1 MPPSLEGKVTVVTGA
16 SSGIGRAAALAL
28 ALAGSRVVVAA
39 RREPE
44 LQTLVVEIAGMGGEA
59 LAIPTDVTD
68 EEQVRA
74 LIAGAVERFGGI
86 DCAFNNA
93 GIEGPSKPAH
103 TYSSDEF
110 RQVMRVNA
118 LGTFLCMKYE
128 LEHMVEHGGGSIVN
142 DASVAGLRGMPRQM
156 AYSASKHAV
165 IGMTRVAAQDYGG
178 KGIRVNAVCPGFTD
192 TDMVDRLSGG
202 DSERAARLA
211 AYSPMGRLGT
221 VEEVASAVVWLCSD
235 ESSFTNGE
243 AMVLDGGLSA

>member
-28 ALAGSRVVVAA
+28 ARAGSRVVVAA
-39 RREPE
+39 RREPK
-44 LQTLVVEIAGMGGEA
+44 LQTLVDEIAAVGGEA
-59 LAIPTDVTD
+59 FAMATDVTD

-74 LIAGAVERFGGI
+74 LVAGAVERFGGI

-93 GIEGPSKPAH
+93 GIVGPSKPAH
-103 TYSSDEF
+103 AYSSEEF
-110 RQVMRVNA
+110 QKIFDVNC

-128 LEHMVEHGGGSIVN
+128 IEHMVENGGGVIVN
-142 DASVAGLRGMPRQM
+142 DASAAGLRGMPRQV

-165 IGMTRVAAQDYGG
+165 IGMTKVAAKDYGG
-178 KGIRVNAVCPGFTD
+178 QGIRVNAVCPGFTK
-192 TDMVDRLSGG
+192 TDMVDRLTGG
-202 DSERAARLA
+202 DPERAERLA

-221 VEEVASAVVWLCSD
+221 VEEVANAVVWLCSD

>member
-44 LQTLVVEIAGMGGEA
+44 LQTLVDEIAGVGGEA

-103 TYSSDEF
+103 AYTSDEF

-165 IGMTRVAAQDYGG
+165 IGMTKVAAQDYGG
-178 KGIRVNAVCPGFTD
+178 QGIRVNAVCPGFTD

-221 VEEVASAVVWLCSD
+221 VEEVANAVVWLCSD

>member
-28 ALAGSRVVVAA
+28 ARAGSRVVVAA
-39 RREPE
+39 RREAK
-44 LQTLVVEIAGMGGEA
+44 LQTLVDEISAAGGEA
-59 LAIPTDVTD
+59 FAITTDVTD

-74 LIAGAVERFGGI
+74 LIEGAVERFGGI

-93 GIEGPSKPAH
+93 GIVGPSKPAH

-110 RQVMRVNA
+110 REVMRVNA

-128 LEHMVEHGGGSIVN
+128 IEQMVENGGGAIVN
-142 DASVAGLRGMPRQM
+142 DASVAGLRGMPRQV

-165 IGMTRVAAQDYGG
+165 IGMTKVAALDYGG
-178 KGIRVNAVCPGFTD
+178 NGIRVNAVCPGFTD
-192 TDMVDRLSGG
+192 TDMVDRLTGG
-202 DSERAARLA
+202 DPQRAERLA

-221 VEEVASAVVWLCSD
+221 VEEVANAVVWLCSD

>member
-1 MPPSLEGKVTVVTGA
+1 MPPDLKGKVTVVTGA

-28 ALAGSRVVVAA
+28 ARAGSRVVVAA
-39 RREPE
+39 RREAE
-44 LQTLVVEIAGMGGEA
+44 LQTLVAEIAEAGGEA

-68 EEQVRA
+68 EGQVRA
-74 LIAGAVERFGGI
+74 LIESAVERFGRI

-128 LEHMVEHGGGSIVN
+128 IEHMVEQGGGSIVN
-142 DASVAGLRGMPRQM
+142 DASAAGLRGMPRQV
-156 AYSASKHAV
+156 AYAASKHAV
-165 IGMTRVAAQDYGG
+165 IGMTKVAAIDYGG
-178 KGIRVNAVCPGFTD
+178 KGIRVNAVCPGFTK
-192 TDMVDRLSGG
+192 TDMVDRLTGG
-202 DSERAARLA
+202 DPERAERLA

-221 VEEVASAVVWLCSD
+221 VEEVANAVVWLCSD

-243 AMVLDGGLSA
+243 AMVLDGGLTV